1 MGDDSDEE
9 KKGASGS
16 DSEEDEDRWAAG
28 HYHVSRRAPGE
39 ADSEDE
45 EALEL
50 EAEEARRLQK
60 KGAEKL
66 RGEDYG
72 LGAEDDQEEG
82 GDKLAEER
90 MLDLEG
96 ENEGEGKDEE
106 ESKID
111 TKSLNEEES
120 IAHLLKYSPETLALV
135 DDFVRT
141 ASKIKDVEG
150 DLDNV
155 RKVGDG
161 KGGEHPGLAIMEL
174 EHRELILFV
183 SMRPLLTYFDS
194 CRGTF
199 DLSPN
204 SSILFLTPPFPYP
217 STFFPPHESTQSYLI
232 PSTIPRNYGRTRSH
246 YRFVRRWI
254 RQRRFR
260 SRRRGIR

>member
-1 MGDDSDEE
+1 MAVKPERKKKKQMKERKEKKPIYDPKSGRFGHTYDPKQDQVFDSSSSEEGSDDDQGEE
-9 KKGASGS
+9 KAAPAKDQLESMGSSGEEEGGKGKKEDGEGS
-16 DSEEDEDRWAAG
+16 DEEDEDRWAAG

-72 LGAEDDQEEG
+72 LIDSDDEFDGKE
-82 GDKLAEER
+82 KFEER
-90 MLDLEG
+90 LDLDDGGKG
-96 ENEGEGKDEE
+96 EEETKDEE
-106 ESKID
+106 EGKVD
-111 TKSLNEEES
+111 TQALNEEES

-150 DLDNV
+150 DLENI

-161 KGGEHPGLAIMEL
+161 QGGEHPGLAIMEL
-174 EHRELILFV
+174 EHRESLAL
-183 SMRPLLTYFDS
+183 
-194 CRGTF
+194 
-199 DLSPN
+199 
-204 SSILFLTPPFPYP
+204 
-217 STFFPPHESTQSYLI
+217 
-232 PSTIPRNYGRTRSH
+232 
-246 YRFVRRWI
+246 
-254 RQRRFR
+254 
-260 SRRRGIR
+260 